1 MSCDRV
7 QALLGVPAELDRAE
21 RLLLTRHLRDCA
33 DCRTAMLDEER
44 VRSHLAGLPELPVP
58 ARLQA
63 QLMAIPAMAPQQA
76 APVLG
81 RWLLGLGLAI
91 GLLGLTNRLQGPAG
105 LRPLPAPA
113 GSAVPKASERP
124 LDAAAMTGVDPT
136 AAVAGLPPT
145 AESSPGGASGD
156 RKAMPTTRPTRTTRP
171 GGARARPADLDSAN
185 GPAAPQ
191 SDLGAPAPA
200 QQAPKEPRDKPRE
213 APSAEPPRLSSPSP
227 EASSTPLTCIQL
239 SFEAFLDLAGDSGRD
254 CPGCDGHFTEADA
267 VAATAAGLVLP
278 GAAVFWVDASGMAGN
293 DAIPMTNDG
302 AIARLGTQTLCGAMP
317 ITVGLSIGL
326 PENLGFCPVTPER
339 RILELGDDPGG
350 TIRWA
355 IGQPQCPTA
364 TATPP
369 GAAQETP
376 AAPDPTSAPPAAS
389 PEPQPGE
396 QPPSGTATAQG
407 SSASSYPPSTVASSG
422 ARAGPRPVLQ
432 AWYPLRT

>member
-58 ARLQA
+58 TRLQA
-63 QLMAIPAMAPQQA
+63 QLMAIPATAPEQA

-91 GLLGLTNRLQGPAG
+91 GLVGLTIRLQDSAGP
-105 LRPLPAPA
+105 RSLPAPVEP
-113 GSAVPKASERP
+113 AVPDASEPP
-124 LDAAAMTGVDPT
+124 LGAVARAGVDPRF
-136 AAVAGLPPT
+136 AVAGPPPT
-145 AESSPGGASGD
+145 AD
-156 RKAMPTTRPTRTTRP
+156 RARAETPADAKSMPTTRPTRPARP
-171 GGARARPADLDSAN
+171 GGARTRPASPDSAN
-185 GPAAPQ
+185 SPAAPQ
-191 SDLGAPAPA
+191 SAVAAPSPARKAPE
-200 QQAPKEPRDKPRE
+200 EPRDEPHE
-213 APSAEPPRLSSPSP
+213 APTAEPPRPSSPSP
-227 EASSTPLTCIQL
+227 EASSPPPTCIQL
-239 SFEAFLDLAGDSGRD
+239 SFEAFLDLAGDGGRD
-254 CPGCDGHFTEADA
+254 CLGCDGRFTEADA

-278 GAAVFWVDASGMAGN
+278 GAAIFWVDASGMAGN
-293 DAIPMTNDG
+293 DAISMTNDG
-302 AIARLGTQTLCGAMP
+302 AIARLGVQTLCGAMP

-326 PENLGFCPVTPER
+326 PETLGFCPVTPER
-339 RILELGDDPGG
+339 RILELGDDAGG

-355 IGQPQCPTA
+355 IGQLQCPTA
-364 TATPP
+364 TATPL

-396 QPPSGTATAQG
+396 QPPGTATAQG
-407 SSASSYPPSTVASSG
+407 SAASSYPPSTVASSG

>member
-21 RLLLTRHLRDCA
+21 RLLLTRHLRDCTA
-33 DCRTAMLDEER
+33 CRTAMLDEER

-63 QLMAIPAMAPQQA
+63 QLMAIPTTAPQQA

-91 GLLGLTNRLQGPAG
+91 GLLGLANRLQGPAG
-105 LRPLPAPA
+105 LRPLPTPV
-113 GSAVPKASERP
+113 GTAVPDASERP
-124 LDAAAMTGVDPT
+124 LDAAATPGRDST

-145 AESSPGGASGD
+145 AD
-156 RKAMPTTRPTRTTRP
+156 RAQAETSADARSMPTTRPTRTARP
-171 GGARARPADLDSAN
+171 GGARSRLADLDGAN

-191 SDLGAPAPA
+191 SAGPAPSPA
-200 QQAPKEPRDKPRE
+200 RPAPEEPRDEPRE
-213 APSAEPPRLSSPSP
+213 APSAEPLITTSPSP
-227 EASSTPLTCIQL
+227 EASSTPQTCVQL
-239 SFEAFLDLAGDSGRD
+239 SFEAFLDLAGDGGRD
-254 CPGCDGHFTEADA
+254 CPGCDGRFTEADA
-267 VAATAAGLVLP
+267 IAATAAGLVLP

-293 DAIPMTNDG
+293 DAIPMANEG
-302 AIARLGTQTLCGAMP
+302 AIARLGAQTLCGAMP

-326 PENLGFCPVTPER
+326 PETLGFCPVTPER
-339 RILELGDDPGG
+339 RVLTLGDDAGG

-369 GAAQETP
+369 GGAQETP

-396 QPPSGTATAQG
+396 QPPSSTATAHG
-407 SSASSYPPSTVASSG
+407 TSAPSYPPTTAASIG
-422 ARAGPRPVLQ
+422 AGAGPRPVLQ